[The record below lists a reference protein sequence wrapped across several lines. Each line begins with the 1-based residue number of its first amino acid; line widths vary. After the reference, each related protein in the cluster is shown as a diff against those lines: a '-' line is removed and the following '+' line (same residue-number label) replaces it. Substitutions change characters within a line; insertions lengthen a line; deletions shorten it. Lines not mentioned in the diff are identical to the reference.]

1 MRKRLVLFNLIF
13 FMGAIPP
20 AWGLDAMMGHKPLLR
35 DGFALNGIDGKLAGP
50 DSNDVWFFELASD
63 VNDYREQVNAG
74 TKLEL
79 LPSSALE
86 KMIAD
91 ANGSSGASY
100 RLWGR
105 ITKYKGRNF
114 IFPNHFLPFGKTP
127 PKEPQKPEI
136 NEPPA
141 KDNELQPDI
150 NDPNSA
156 LAIPSEIMKRLE
168 ADDSKEPNQTKETV
182 PQSTTDEPENVL
194 EMPPEIMERLKAS
207 KTIRPERPNR
217 RAAISKS
224 GPAQDSILAD
234 RTAFLAKQD
243 NGQPVFVLDAL
254 GLNVRPVSLLLLPC
268 EALELT
274 EQKQSAVPERLRFK
288 IAGFITTY
296 KGKNYL
302 LLQKA
307 TRIYSHGNF
316 GI

>member
-1 MRKRLVLFNLIF
+1 MSKRFILFNLILL
-13 FMGAIPP
+13 MSAAPT
-20 AWGLDAMMGHKPLLR
+20 AWGLGTMKEHKPLLR
-35 DGFALNGIDGKLAGP
+35 DGFALNGIDGKLTGP

-105 ITKYKGRNF
+105 ITKYKNRNF
-114 IFPNHFLPFGKTP
+114 IFPNHFLPFGEAP

-141 KDNELQPDI
+141 KDDEPQHDV
-150 NDPNSA
+150 NDPNNA

-168 ADDSKEPNQTKETV
+168 ADKSEEPNQTKEAV
-182 PQSTTDEPENVL
+182 PQFIPNEPENVL
-194 EMPPEIMERLKAS
+194 EMPPEIMKRLKAS
-207 KTIRPERPNR
+207 RTIRPKRPGR
-217 RAAISKS
+217 RAAASKS
-224 GPAQDSILAD
+224 WPAQDSILAD
-234 RTAFLAKQD
+234 RTAFLAKQN
-243 NGQPVFVLDAL
+243 NGLPVFVLDAL
-254 GLNVRPVSLLLLPC
+254 GLNVRPTSLLLLPC

-296 KGKNYL
+296 KGNNYL

-307 TRIYSHGNF
+307 TRIYNHGNF

>member
-1 MRKRLVLFNLIF
+1 MSKRLILFNLIF
-13 FMGAIPP
+13 LMNIIPA
-20 AWGLDAMMGHKPLLR
+20 AWGLDAMKEHKPLLR
-35 DGFALNGIDGKLAGP
+35 DGFALNGIDGKLTGP
-50 DSNDVWFFELASD
+50 DSNDVWFFKLASD
-63 VNDYREQVNAG
+63 VNDFREQIDAG

-91 ANGSSGASY
+91 ANGSSSASY

-105 ITKYKGRNF
+105 VTKYKNRNF

-127 PKEPQKPEI
+127 PKEPPKQEI
-136 NEPPA
+136 NEQSIKNDEP
-141 KDNELQPDI
+141 QPDV

-156 LAIPSEIMKRLE
+156 LAIPLDIMKKLE
-168 ADDSKEPNQTKETV
+168 ADNSEEPNQTKEAI
-182 PQSTTDEPENVL
+182 PQSTADEPENVL
-194 EMPPEIMERLKAS
+194 EMPPEIMKRLKAS
-207 KTIRPERPNR
+207 KTIRPKRPGR
-217 RAAISKS
+217 RAATNKS
-224 GPAQDSILAD
+224 WPAQDSILAD

-243 NGQPVFVLDAL
+243 NGLPVFVLDAL
-254 GLNVRPVSLLLLPC
+254 GLNARPVSLLLLPC
-268 EALELT
+268 EVLELT
-274 EQKQSAVPERLRFK
+274 EQRQAAVPERLRFK

>member
-1 MRKRLVLFNLIF
+1 
-13 FMGAIPP
+13 MGAIPP
-20 AWGLDAMMGHKPLLR
+20 AWGLNAMMEHKPLLR
-35 DGFALNGIDGKLAGP
+35 DGFALNGIDGKLTGP
-50 DSNDVWFFELASD
+50 DSNDVWFFKLASD
-63 VNDYREQVNAG
+63 VNDFREQVNAG

-91 ANGSSGASY
+91 ANGSSSASY

-105 ITKYKGRNF
+105 VTKYRGRNF
-114 IFPNHFLPFGKTP
+114 IFPNHFLPFGETP
-127 PKEPQKPEI
+127 PEEPQKPKI
-136 NEPPA
+136 DDPPTKDDEP
-141 KDNELQPDI
+141 QPDVD
-150 NDPNSA
+150 DPNSA

-168 ADDSKEPNQTKETV
+168 AGDSEEPNRTKEAV
-182 PQSTTDEPENVL
+182 PQSTAYEPENVL
-194 EMPPEIMERLKAS
+194 EMPPEIMKRLKAS
-207 KTIRPERPNR
+207 KTIRPKRPGR

-224 GPAQDSILAD
+224 GPAQDYILAD
-234 RTAFLAKQD
+234 RTAFLAKQK
-243 NGQPVFVLDAL
+243 NGLPVFVLDAL

-274 EQKQSAVPERLRFK
+274 EQEQSAVSERLRFK

-296 KGKNYL
+296 KGNNYL